1 MNGCVQVP
9 LNAEW
14 PFFGLLAFMKAKRPK
29 KGRKKSWSQN
39 AWNCLIRPENQKKI
53 FPTFL
58 AWGPRSPRSEVTRSA
73 LFEAADPFYMCRQ
86 TFWHTS
92 LVWKWRDVS
101 IPNFLRIYHCAATAK
116 RIMIGEKVGLSH
128 CTDLP
133 PISPQFWSNDDD
145 KQLNCHRLITN
156 SMMIDSIDN

>member
-1 MNGCVQVP
+1 MNVWVQIP

-29 KGRKKSWSQN
+29 KAEKKSWSQN

-101 IPNFLRIYHCAATAK
+101 IPNFLRIYHCGVLRVVI
-116 RIMIGEKVGLSH
+116 RITILYSCLTFLLVGLCFLFVVS
-128 CTDLP
+128 CLTFSIYKP
-133 PISPQFWSNDDD
+133 KTFWNLMV
-145 KQLNCHRLITN
+145 K
-156 SMMIDSIDN
+156 